1 LTFDLTRVVKT
12 LMERAASRPVI
23 TNLPNMLTYARILA
37 VPALVACFFLSDSNN
52 SRWLAFAIFTAAGIT
67 DFFDGYLARVW
78 QQQSSLGAMLDPIA
92 DKLLVGATLMV
103 LVADQTISGWALLAA
118 IIILSR
124 EILVSGLREFLAD
137 LDVSV
142 PVTQLAKFKTTAQ
155 MIALG
160 FLIVGPAG
168 EWVFPWTMTT
178 GLTLLWVSAIITLY
192 TGYDYL
198 KASFDHVIDQGE

>member
-1 LTFDLTRVVKT
+1 
-12 LMERAASRPVI
+12 MI
-23 TNLPNMLTYARILA
+23 TNLPNMLTYARIVA
-37 VPALVACFFLSDSNN
+37 VPALVACFFLSDADSA
-52 SRWLAFAIFTAAGIT
+52 RWLAFAIFTAAGIT